1 MKYSIY
7 IHVNKVN
14 NKVYVGKSG
23 RKVKYRW
30 GVDGSGYL
38 RGSDQKYFANA
49 IRKYGWD
56 GFYHFIIWDN
66 CLTSDEANYWE
77 RELIRL
83 YRSNDPTR
91 GYNMTVG
98 GDGCPGRAVSEE
110 TREKLKES
118 LIKHRNIRQYDKNG
132 NLIKVW
138 DTVEDILEYF
148 KTKSSSSLYNHLN
161 GHGKSFYGFVFRYE
175 EDNTEVNYEIKK
187 TTKRIKCYT
196 KDGVFIKVFNSLVEA
211 AKELNLT
218 ESLITRCVK
227 NQMIQTSGYTFRY
240 DDGDYSDIVVRKKY
254 NMNYHPV
261 LQVDLE
267 GNVVAEY
274 ENLTVAKQETGINNI
289 SRCCRDIGL
298 YDNRL
303 MAGGYQWYYKEDYDK
318 IKSYEVVSKKGEGHW
333 NYGKKGKLSASSKPV
348 LQYTLDGDFVR
359 EWDCIEDVK
368 RELGIGN
375 HIGDCCNG
383 KRKTCG
389 GFIWYYK

>member
-30 GVDGSGYL
+30 GVNGSGYL

-56 GFYHFIIWDN
+56 GFYHFVIWDN

-98 GDGCPGRAVSEE
+98 GEGCPGRTVSEE
-110 TREKLKES
+110 TREKLKEN
-118 LIKHRNIRQYDKNG
+118 LIKYHNIRQYDKKG

-148 KTKSSSSLYNHLN
+148 KPKSNSNLYSHLN
-161 GHGKSFYGFVFRYE
+161 GHQKSFMGYVFKLE
-175 EDNTEVNYEIKK
+175 NDETEVSYKIKK
-187 TTKRIKCYT
+187 TTKQIKCYT
-196 KDGVFIKVFNSLVEA
+196 KDGVFVKMFDSLTEA
-211 AKELNLT
+211 AEKLNVPKT
-218 ESLITRCVK
+218 NVTMCAKGQIV
-227 NQMIQTSGYTFRY
+227 QTGGYTFRY

-254 NMNYHPV
+254 DMNYHPV
-261 LQVDLE
+261 LQVDLD

-274 ENLTVAKQETGINNI
+274 ENITIATKKTGINNI
-289 SRCCRDIGL
+289 SRCCRNIGL
-298 YDNRL
+298 YGNRL
-303 MAGGYQWYYKEDYDK
+303 MAGGYQWYYKEDYEN
-318 IKSYEVVSKKGEGHW
+318 IKFCDTK
-333 NYGKKGKLSASSKPV
+333 
-348 LQYTLDGDFVR
+348 
-359 EWDCIEDVK
+359 DVA
-368 RELGIGN
+368 L
-375 HIGDCCNG
+375 
-383 KRKTCG
+383 
-389 GFIWYYK
+389 F